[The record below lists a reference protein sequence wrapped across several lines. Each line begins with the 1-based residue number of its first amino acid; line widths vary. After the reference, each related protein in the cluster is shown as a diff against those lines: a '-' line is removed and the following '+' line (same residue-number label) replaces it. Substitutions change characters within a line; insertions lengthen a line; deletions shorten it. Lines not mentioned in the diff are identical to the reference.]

1 MITKDQIKSLP
12 QVTGIYLFKKG
23 GEYVYIG
30 KSLNIRERVHN
41 HSERAK
47 IDAKEKAI
55 IENSESVEHI
65 LCSTEL
71 HALVL
76 ESQLIQK
83 YHPPYNVI
91 WKDDKSYLYIKI
103 PLKDPFPRVSLVRR
117 EDDGK
122 SLYFGPF
129 SSTRDVRFLL
139 RAIRKVVPFCTQKQP
154 LNKPCFYSKIG
165 LCNPCPG
172 SINMKAFV
180 VTPAKAGVQ
189 TKIFNTKKVVLDL
202 IPASHPSHK
211 ASDWQSAGMTQEKTE
226 IKIQNKNIDLKKQ
239 YRANIRKVI
248 TILEGKAADI
258 LTDIRNK
265 ITKHARA
272 EEFEKSIELRNQLL
286 NLEQL
291 IHLRSFER
299 FEYSNAY
306 DPEIALQ
313 KLSSILHT
321 VTKQTLTLHR
331 IECYD
336 ISNLMQKEA
345 TASMVVATDGI
356 LDKAE
361 YKRFKLKVTGV
372 SDFKMLTE
380 TIERRMNN
388 DWLHPDL
395 IVIDGGT
402 PQVVTISSV
411 LKKLNRDIPL
421 IGIAK
426 HPDRIVVLTQGAT
439 KTYKFSLHNEGFK
452 LIQQLRDE
460 SHRFAKKYH
469 TLLRGKKFKVE

>member
-1 MITKDQIKSLP
+1 VITNTQIKSLP
-12 QVTGIYLFKKG
+12 QTIGIYLFKKEK
-23 GEYVYIG
+23 EYLYIG
-30 KSLNIRERVHN
+30 KSLNIRDRVQNHKER
-41 HSERAK
+41 SD

-55 IENSESVEHI
+55 LENSNVVDYI
-65 LCSTEL
+65 ICSSEL
-71 HALVL
+71 HALIL

-83 YHPPYNVI
+83 HHPPYNVI

-103 PLKDPFPRVSLVRR
+103 PIKDPFPRISLTRR
-117 EDDGK
+117 DDDGAA
-122 SLYFGPF
+122 LHFGPY

-139 RAIRKVVPFCTQKQP
+139 QSIRKVVPFCTQKQP
-154 LNKPCFYSKIG
+154 IKKPCFYSKIG

-172 SINMKAFV
+172 
-180 VTPAKAGVQ
+180 TR
-189 TKIFNTKKVVLDL
+189 
-202 IPASHPSHK
+202 
-211 ASDWQSAGMTQEKTE
+211 
-226 IKIQNKNIDLKKQ
+226 DLKGRAFGTMRKQ
-239 YRANIRKVI
+239 YRAQIRKAISLLQGRAETVLKELRTRI
-248 TILEGKAADI
+248 SS
-258 LTDIRNK
+258 
-265 ITKHARA
+265 HAQA
-272 EEFEKSIELRNQLL
+272 EEFEESLELRNKLFH
-286 NLEQL
+286 LEQL

-306 DPEIALQ
+306 DPQMALE
-313 KLSSILHT
+313 KLKGILDRIHPTISSLA
-321 VTKQTLTLHR
+321 R

-361 YKRFKLKVTGV
+361 YKRFKLKETGV

-380 TIERRMNN
+380 TITRRMSNN
-388 DWLHPDL
+388 WELPDL

-402 PQVVTISSV
+402 PQVVTISGV
-411 LKKLNRDIPL
+411 LKRLNCDIPL

-426 HPDRIVVLTQGAT
+426 RPDRIVVLVKGEI
-439 KTYKFSLHNEGFK
+439 KTYAFSLHHAGFK

-469 TLLRGKKFKVE
+469 TFLRSIKFIE

>member
-12 QVTGIYLFKKG
+12 QVIGIYLFKKG
-23 GEYVYIG
+23 SDYLYIG

-41 HSERAK
+41 HSERAR

-55 IENSESVEHI
+55 IENSELVEHI
-65 LCSTEL
+65 LCSSEL

-76 ESQLIQK
+76 ESQLIQRYK
-83 YHPPYNVI
+83 PPYNVI

-103 PLKDPFPRVSLVRR
+103 PIKDPFPQVSLVRR
-117 EDDGK
+117 ENDGI

-129 SSTRDVRFLL
+129 SSTSDVRFLL
-139 RAIRKVVPFCTQKQP
+139 SSIRKIVPFCTQKQP
-154 LNKPCFYSKIG
+154 IKKPCFYSKIG

-172 SINMKAFV
+172 SLNNQMSESINKQMKAR
-180 VTPAKAGVQ
+180 
-189 TKIFNTKKVVLDL
+189 
-202 IPASHPSHK
+202 
-211 ASDWQSAGMTQEKTE
+211 
-226 IKIQNKNIDLKKQ
+226 
-239 YRANIRKVI
+239 YRSQIRKVI
-248 TILEGKAADI
+248 TILEGKAADV

-265 ITKHARA
+265 ITKHAGA

-306 DPEIALQ
+306 DPDIALQ
-313 KLSSILHT
+313 KLTSILYT
-321 VTKQTLTLHR
+321 VTKQTFKLHR

-388 DWLHPDL
+388 DWLQPNL

-402 PQVVTISSV
+402 PQVITISGV
-411 LKKLNRDIPL
+411 LKKLNIDIPL

-426 HPDRIVVLTQGAT
+426 HPDRIVVLIHGAT

-469 TLLRGKKFKVE
+469 TLLRGKKFKFE